1 MLNGHPF
8 DVHHNLYLCLLHLRS
23 RTHPLNLWVDAVCI
37 NQEDRHE
44 CNSQVAL
51 MSFIYTRAQ
60 MVVAWLGMDR
70 PSAKA
75 GWIAPEHEGYGKS
88 HLLAESLSGDQE
100 MRYSPNTG
108 SKLAFRIARSA
119 YWTRLWVVQEVC
131 LAYDIVFVY
140 GERVWN

>member
-1 MLNGHPF
+1 M
-8 DVHHNLYLCLLHLRS
+8 
-23 RTHPLNLWVDAVCI
+23 NLWVDAVCI

-60 MVVAWLGMDR
+60 MVVAWLGMAV

-75 GWIAPEHEGYGKS
+75 GLIAPEYDGYGRS

-100 MRYSPNTG
+100 MRYSPSAG
-108 SKLAFRIARSA
+108 SELAFRIAKSA

-140 GERVWN
+140 GEKVWNWNQSKWWSELCAEIHQRW